1 LRFRPLD
8 LPLQGKGTFSS
19 CFLYVVSSNGYSG
32 FVLLI
37 YFRLFSLFF
46 WAFLVGFSN
55 LGWLYNFICTSHL
68 ILGAFQKLFFFFL
81 FCWCYLWVC
90 MAHVLFV
97 CSYNCFGFS
106 ISVFHYWFF
115 FFFLFI
121 WLGRGTGCIAHV
133 CLYSFQWVSTSFL
146 LLFFFGFSLSLF
158 ILSFSS
164 ILRNLLFRGS
174 VIYLCFIST
183 KLICWTGGLGPLFW
197 VLFLLI
203 LVGVFTV
210 FVLLILFI

>member
-37 YFRLFSLFF
+37 YFHLFSLFF

-68 ILGAFQKLFFFFL
+68 ILGAFQTLFFFFL

-115 FFFLFI
+115 FFSSFFGWGEGLVALLMFVF
-121 WLGRGTGCIAHV
+121 TAFNGC
-133 CLYSFQWVSTSFL
+133 Q
-146 LLFFFGFSLSLF
+146 LLFFC
-158 ILSFSS
+158 FSS
-164 ILRNLLFRGS
+164 LVFP
-174 VIYLCFIST
+174 F
-183 KLICWTGGLGPLFW
+183 
-197 VLFLLI
+197 LFLSCPSHQ
-203 LVGVFTV
+203 F
-210 FVLLILFI
+210 